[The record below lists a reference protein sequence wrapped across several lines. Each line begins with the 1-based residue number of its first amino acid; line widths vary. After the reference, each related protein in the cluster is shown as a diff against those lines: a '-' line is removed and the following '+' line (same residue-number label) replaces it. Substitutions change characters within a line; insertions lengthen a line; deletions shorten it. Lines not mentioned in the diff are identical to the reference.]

1 MEIKKEVIEQNS
13 ELCSYAPKTS
23 LGKRLLEIRAKIIVS
38 GARVLDWGEI
48 EKEVAERRGGF
59 ENSTR

>member
-1 MEIKKEVIEQNS
+1 MEIKKELIEQNS

-23 LGKRLLEIRAKIIVS
+23 LGKRLLEIRAKIIIS

>member
-23 LGKRLLEIRAKIIVS
+23 LGKRLLEIWAKIIIS

>member
-23 LGKRLLEIRAKIIVS
+23 LGKRLLEIRAKIIIS
-38 GARVLDWGEI
+38 GAHVLDWGEI

>member
-23 LGKRLLEIRAKIIVS
+23 LGKRLLEIRAKIIIS